1 MPTILDLFGLL
12 FLIHTREHQPPHVHV
27 RNQDGE
33 AKFKVTKEEVIL
45 IENKRMKPKDLKLA
59 ESILEANK
67 EYVVEQWVKIHG

>member
-12 FLIHTREHQPPHVHV
+12 FMIYTRDHQPPHIHV
-27 RNQDGE
+27 RSQDGE
-33 AKFKVTKEEVIL
+33 AKFKVTREEVTL
-45 IENKRMKPKDLKLA
+45 LENRRMKPKDLKLA